1 MEWMLKP
8 LRQYADFSGRA
19 RRKEFWSFLLFV
31 WIMLFVL
38 MYLDTV
44 LGLGGTATG
53 YRTANSIGFSMTGG
67 LLSLLFGLATLVPS
81 IAVSVRRLH
90 DVGKS
95 GWFLLFVFVILFGWA
110 YLLYLYVQPGMTGP
124 NEYGPDPKAAET
136 GKVFS

>member
-1 MEWMLKP
+1 MLKP
-8 LRQYADFSGRA
+8 LRQYADFAGRA
-19 RRKEFWSFLLFV
+19 RRREFWSFFLFV

-53 YRTANSIGFSMTGG
+53 YRTGNSIGFSMTGG
-67 LLSLLFGLATLVPS
+67 LLTLLFGLGTLIPS
-81 IAVSVRRLH
+81 LAVSVRRLH

-95 GWFLLFVFVILFGWA
+95 GWNLLFIIVLLIGWI
-110 YLLYLYVQPGMTGP
+110 YLLYLSVQPGMPGP
-124 NEYGPDPKAAET
+124 NQYGPDPKAAET